1 MNQKNR
7 SFAVILSGCG
17 SKDGAEIHESVCTLL
32 AIDRVGAQYQC
43 FAPDIDQYQVTDFLT
58 DEQMNEKRNVL
69 RESARIAR
77 GNIKPLDQFNAQDFD
92 ALIIPGGFGGAA
104 LNLST
109 FGIDGENMKVN
120 LDVEN
125 AVRAMVAANKPIG
138 ALCIAPVILGKL
150 LGDVKL
156 TFGQDEKVG
165 AVFQK
170 MGATI
175 EKTTHGEIVIDDKYK
190 VVTTPCYMLDA
201 SIKNVA
207 DGAENLIKT
216 IKEIIESNKS

>member
-1 MNQKNR
+1 MDTKR
-7 SFAVILSGCG
+7 LDFAVILSGCG

-32 AIDRVGAQYQC
+32 AIDCLGAQYQC

-58 DEQMNEKRNVL
+58 DEKVNEKRNVL

-77 GNIKPLDQFNAQDFD
+77 GDIKPLDVFDADQFD
-92 ALIIPGGFGGAA
+92 ALVIPGGFGGAA

-109 FGIDGENMKVN
+109 FGIDGENMKVDS
-120 LDVEN
+120 DVEK
-125 AVRAMVAANKPIG
+125 AVRAMVEANKPIG
-138 ALCIAPVILGKL
+138 ALCMAPVILGKL

-165 AVFQK
+165 AIFQK

-175 EKTTHGEIVIDDKYK
+175 EKTTHGEIVVDDKYK

-201 SIKNVA
+201 SIKNIA
-207 DGAENLIKT
+207 DGAENLVK
-216 IKEIIESNKS
+216 KIIELI